1 MGLRSHR
8 PGSFLVR
15 PSERSPGDYALA
27 FRTNTD
33 TRHWRIVKNSGRFYV
48 HPRPNPYN
56 SLPEIIQ
63 VGTAYACQ
71 HYISDINII
80 RTVASSSNV
89 C

>member
-1 MGLRSHR
+1 MSCLPYRA
-8 PGSFLVR
+8 GSFLVR

-33 TRHWRIVKNSGRFYV
+33 IRHWRIVKNSGRFYV

-63 VGTAYACQ
+63 VSMR
-71 HYISDINII
+71 ISQV
-80 RTVASSSNV
+80 TLSVAN
-89 C
+89 